1 MATKQAKQFKIKVH
15 LSLRYI
21 LRFHSDDA
29 EFEAECID
37 AGATGLGA
45 TQQEALQ
52 DLIVNLNATHQV
64 AVEHNLTML
73 TPARPE
79 DESLYAKLAAR
90 QPVEPSV
97 LGYGVIQHVEFLP
110 AAADRKAKKP
120 AQRRFEIGQHTS
132 LAA

>member
-1 MATKQAKQFKIKVH
+1 MATKQAKRFKIKVH

-52 DLIVNLNATHQV
+52 DLIVNLNALYKYTS
-64 AVEHNLTML
+64 EEGGEML
-73 TPARPE
+73 TEATEE
-79 DESLYAKLAAR
+79 DERTYARLAGR
-90 QPVEPSV
+90 QKVDPSV
-97 LGYGVIQHVEFLP
+97 LGYGVVRLVELIP
-110 AAADRKAKKP
+110 AGQPKAE
-120 AQRRFEIGQHTS
+120 AQFEIGQHTS